1 MLKTKIEGAKHLLRS
16 YFAAVPRIAYCMSI
30 CLIIDPKKSQ
40 KFIHQ
45 VLDSIDLSR
54 IDPVLGSVS
63 ITEMIPPSN
72 SKESQE
78 ILISAPYYSEEG
90 SDTRNIM
97 ELSVLAYLVRMTSAS
112 VVFEIGTFIGRTTR
126 LFAQNTPPNAKIIT
140 LDLSQEDVKHQIG
153 RDYKTVIEAGK
164 IKQLYG
170 DSRTFDFTP
179 YHGICDFIWI
189 DGNHDYSFVKSDT
202 ENALKLVKPGG
213 WIGWHDYHQTARWS
227 GVTKNIHEL
236 KKYYPGIRHIKNT
249 TIALLQC

>member
-1 MLKTKIEGAKHLLRS
+1 MLKTKIKGAKHLLRS
-16 YFAAVPRIAYCMSI
+16 YFSAVPHIAYCMSI

-45 VLDSIDLSR
+45 TLDSIDLNR
-54 IDPVLGSVS
+54 IDRVLGSVS

-97 ELSVLAYLVRMTSAS
+97 ELSALAYLVRMTSAS
-112 VVFEIGTFIGRTTR
+112 IVFEIGTFIGRTTR
-126 LFAQNTPPNAKIIT
+126 LFAQNTLPDAKIIT
-140 LDLSQEDVKHQIG
+140 LDLPQEDVQHQIG
-153 RDYKTVIEAGK
+153 RDYKAVTEVGK
-164 IKQLYG
+164 IKQLFG

-179 YHGICDFIWI
+179 YHGACDFVWV

-202 ENALKLVKPGG
+202 ENALKLVKPKG
-213 WIGWHDYHQTARWS
+213 WIGWHDYHQSAHWS
-227 GVTKNIHEL
+227 GVTKTIHEL
-236 KKYYPGIRHIKNT
+236 KKRYPDIRHIKGT